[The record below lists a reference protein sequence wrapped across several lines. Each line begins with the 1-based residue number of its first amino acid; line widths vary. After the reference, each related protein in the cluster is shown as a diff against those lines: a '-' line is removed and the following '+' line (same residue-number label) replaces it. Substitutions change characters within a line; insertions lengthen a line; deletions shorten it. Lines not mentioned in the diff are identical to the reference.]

1 MPRPT
6 PTWMIRTRPAVQSF
20 SQKWNAYFS
29 KPGPNLALR
38 LVVLLLGY
46 AFVALGVAV
55 SRSTGLG
62 VSPISA
68 IPNVLSFAL
77 PQLTIGMW
85 TFVFS
90 ILLIVLQWVM
100 LKEKFSKVQFLQLPL
115 SVVFSAFIDLFVPLA
130 EMIPQPNYIANL
142 AVIVLSIFI
151 MAVGVF
157 LEVRAALIPLP
168 GEGIGTALNAVTG
181 WPFPRC
187 KLTTDTTNVA
197 IGVLISFLTM
207 GVLMGVREG
216 TIIIALSTGHIV
228 RLYGKLLPNFSAY
241 VPTKGL
247 WEIQQGG
254 M

>member
-1 MPRPT
+1 MRG
-6 PTWMIRTRPAVQSF
+6 F
-20 SQKWNAYFS
+20 SEKWNAFFS

-68 IPNVLSFAL
+68 IPNVLSFAV

-85 TFVFS
+85 TFIFS
-90 ILLIVLQWVM
+90 VLLVLLQWIM
-100 LKEKFSKVQFLQLPL
+100 LKDKFSKVQFLQLPL
-115 SVVFSAFIDLFVPLA
+115 SVVFSAFIDVFVPLA
-130 EMIPQPNYIANL
+130 EMIPQPNYVANL

-157 LEVRAALIPLP
+157 LEVRAGLIPLP

-187 KLTTDTTNVA
+187 KLTTDIANVA
-197 IGVLISFLTM
+197 IGVLISVIAMHAL
-207 GVLMGVREG
+207 VGVREG

-228 RLYGKLLPNFSAY
+228 RLYGKLLPNFSTY

-254 M
+254 MN